1 MRKSQISGEATIV
14 AVKDQ
19 LSCDLVSEVAV
30 LNLKSGKQFL
40 MDSVGAAIW
49 RLISERRSLDDIR
62 SSLLQ
67 QYDVEKEQCQ
77 SDLLEWIQKLAAEG
91 LIEVSYEAAGP
102 R

>member
-1 MRKSQISGEATIV
+1 MSKRQISGDATIV
-14 AVKDQ
+14 AVKNQ

-30 LNLKSGKQFL
+30 LNLETGKQFL
-40 MDSVGAAIW
+40 LDSVGAAVW

-62 SSLLQ
+62 SSLLRK
-67 QYDVEKEQCQ
+67 YDVEREQCQ

-91 LIEVSYEAAGP
+91 LIEVGDEAAGS